1 MPFLS
6 LIRLRVF
13 AVLAGLITAVVATLS
28 LTAWP
33 ALPVIGVAII
43 TAAAMVNTMTSKLA
57 SPVCAGC
64 GDTLNVQESGAYG
77 VMCESCG
84 TLTQIDTIGA
94 LEDDDVA

>member
-6 LIRLRVF
+6 QIRLRVF
-13 AVLAGLITAVVATLS
+13 AVLAGLITAVVATIS

-43 TAAAMVNTMTSKLA
+43 TAAAVVNTMTSRLA

-64 GDTLNVQESGAYG
+64 GGMLNVRDSGAYG
-77 VMCESCG
+77 VMCQSCG
-84 TLTQIDTIGA
+84 TLTQIDSVA
-94 LEDDDVA
+94 VLEDDATA

>member
-6 LIRLRVF
+6 RIRLRVF
-13 AVLAGLITAVVATLS
+13 AVIAGLITAVVATLS

-43 TAAAMVNTMTSKLA
+43 ITATMVNTMTSKLA

-64 GDTLNVQESGAYG
+64 GKALNVADSGAYG
-77 VMCESCG
+77 VMCDSCG
-84 TLTQIDTIGA
+84 TLTLIDSIGDV
-94 LEDDDVA
+94 DDELT

>member
-6 LIRLRVF
+6 RIRLRVF

-43 TAAAMVNTMTSKLA
+43 ISATVVNTMTSRLA

-64 GDTLNVQESGAYG
+64 GQALNVADSGAYG
-77 VMCESCG
+77 VMCDACG
-84 TLTQIDTIGA
+84 TLTQIDTIV
-94 LEDDDVA
+94 EHDDTIA